1 MKRNSIYALN
11 KLEPDAIIY
20 RDADGM
26 IIRLTKEDFD
36 SEEEF
41 IRWKKWS
48 DEDYHTEERQQ
59 HVEENHTVPLT
70 SAMEASMECQTQEA
84 MPDEKVVDE
93 KSLLLMCR
101 DQFTDKQF
109 RRYWLYRIE
118 KLTEKEIAAREGVSH
133 QGVSKSLQVAEKIFV
148 SFLKG
153 RLKNEV

>member
-41 IRWKKWS
+41 LRWKKWS
-48 DEDYHTEERQQ
+48 DEDYHAEERKQ
-59 HVEENHTVPLT
+59 HVEENHTVSLT

-84 MPDEKVVDE
+84 MPDEKDVDE

-118 KLTEKEIAAREGVSH
+118 KLTEKEIADKEGVR
-133 QGVSKSLQVAEKIFV
+133 QQNVSKSIQSAEKIFV
-148 SFLKG
+148 NFLKTKMQH
-153 RLKNEV
+153 RH